1 MAERLPLY
9 SLRMSGEYGRAALKG
24 FDKSFLHR
32 LDSRSDA
39 DLDKLP
45 MTVKVL
51 LEGML
56 RAAAKGSVSEADVAA
71 LARWPAE
78 PAAGAELPFTPA
90 RVLLQDFTGVPAVV
104 DLAAMRSAVSRAGGD
119 PERVNPLVPVDL
131 IIEI

>member
-78 PAAGAELPFTPA
+78 WPPWRPGCG
-90 RVLLQDFTGVPAVV
+90 TGRRNASG
-104 DLAAMRSAVSRAGGD
+104 RSTG
-119 PERVNPLVPVDL
+119 
-131 IIEI
+131 